1 LITLVYPREVGKAD
15 RALATCLPSVSLPR
29 SRIRMR
35 GFFRS
40 RVVKTPEQI
49 GAEILDRLARQAE
62 SNNSA
67 SSALRGE
74 IRDAMSVIPPRTAYR
89 QGHQEP
95 LVTGAAPVNPHHSGA
110 HASYSRV

>member
-1 LITLVYPREVGKAD
+1 
-15 RALATCLPSVSLPR
+15 
-29 SRIRMR
+29 MR

-74 IRDAMSVIPPRTAYR
+74 IRDAMSVIPPPNGLPPRASGTTCHGCRSRHSA
-89 QGHQEP
+89 
-95 LVTGAAPVNPHHSGA
+95 HSGA
-110 HASYSRV
+110 HASYSRVVGFTLTAVTVQSSNEQ

>member
-1 LITLVYPREVGKAD
+1 
-15 RALATCLPSVSLPR
+15 
-29 SRIRMR
+29 MR
-35 GFFRS
+35 GFFFRS

-74 IRDAMSVIPPRTAYR
+74 IRDAMSVIPAPERLTAKGIR
-89 QGHQEP
+89 NH
-95 LVTGAAPVNPHHSGA
+95 L
-110 HASYSRV
+110 SRVPLPSIRTIQEHMRAIRESSASR